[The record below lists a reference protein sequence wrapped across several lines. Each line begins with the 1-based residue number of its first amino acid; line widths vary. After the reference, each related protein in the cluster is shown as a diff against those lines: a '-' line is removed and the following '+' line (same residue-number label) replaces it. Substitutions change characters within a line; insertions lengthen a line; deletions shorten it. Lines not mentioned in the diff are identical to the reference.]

1 MAAFTV
7 LAHDTLT
14 GTAGSWSSSG
24 DLYPIPTTYDHL
36 YMVVSARSS
45 IAAYY
50 DTAKLT
56 LGTSSAAAVD
66 HSTTTMFVDSS
77 TAESDQTD
85 GDAFISYFYVPGA
98 SVVAGAFG
106 SMEIWIPNYSTTSGW
121 KVALGS
127 AVVTNNVSYSGS
139 WDGKWMVSHVAGL
152 KQTLEAINQVGLTL
166 PSANFIAASTFT
178 LYGVTGAS

>member
-1 MAAFTV
+1 MAAFTI

-36 YMVVSARSS
+36 YLVVSARSN

-66 HSTTTMFVDSS
+66 HSTTTMFADSS
-77 TAESDQTD
+77 TAESDRTD

-98 SVVAGAFG
+98 SVVANAFG
-106 SMEIWIPNYSTTSGW
+106 SMEIWVPNYSNTANF
-121 KVALGS
+121 KCALGS
-127 AVVTNNVSYSGS
+127 AVVTNNVSYAGS

-152 KQTLEAINQVGLTL
+152 KQTLEAINQVTLTL

-178 LYGVTGAS
+178 LYGVTGA

>member
-7 LAHDTLT
+7 LADDTLT
-14 GTAGSWSSSG
+14 SPAGSWSSSG

-36 YMVVSARSS
+36 YLVVSARSTVD
-45 IAAYY
+45 AYM

-66 HSTTTMFVDSS
+66 HSTTTLFADSS
-77 TAESDQTD
+77 TAESDRTD

-98 SVVAGAFG
+98 SVVANAFG
-106 SMEIWIPNYSTTSGW
+106 SMEIWVPHYSNTSNF

-127 AVVTNNVSYSGS
+127 AVSPNTSATATRWSVDMN
-139 WDGKWMVSHVAGL
+139 AGL
-152 KQTLEAINQVGLTL
+152 KQTLEAITQVTLTL
-166 PSANFIAASTFT
+166 PSANFIADSTFT
-178 LYGVTGAS
+178 LYGVTGA

>member
-36 YMVVSARSS
+36 YLVVSARSS
-45 IAAYY
+45 ISAYY

-56 LGTSSAAAVD
+56 LGTLSGGGD
-66 HSTTTMFVDSS
+66 YSTTNMFVDSS

-85 GDAFISYFYVPGA
+85 GDAFISYFFVPGA
-98 SVVAGAFG
+98 SVVANAFG

-139 WDGKWMVSHVAGL
+139 WDGRWMVSHVAGL
-152 KQTLEAINQVGLTL
+152 KQTLQAINQVTLTL
-166 PSANFIAASTFT
+166 PSANFLAASTFT
-178 LYGVTGAS
+178 LYGVTGA